1 MYGIPYMENGFF
13 FVFLLCF
20 IHAERLRKGGDPINS
35 FMAWVGG
42 KKALRDEILA
52 RFPLEYKRYI
62 EVFGGAGWVLFHKP
76 PDRDFEVFNDFN
88 GNLVNLYRCVREQP
102 DALMGELRYM
112 LNSRLD
118 FEYMKHIL
126 HSSAVLPD
134 VRRAAYYYALIR
146 YSYAAGTSTYG
157 SQPHA
162 MWNNFPLIEA
172 AAGRLQKVIIENK
185 DCVKLIGQYDRP
197 ESFFYCDP
205 PYYQADQYYEA
216 VSPDGFDHKGL
227 AEALFGIK
235 GKFLLS
241 YNDCP
246 YIRELYSHPG
256 IVIEGTTRLSNIAQ
270 RYDNGKQYPELLI
283 SNYDTTEYARS
294 CVQLTLFDGQDF
306 NPNQILNERIIYNG
320 TI

>member
-1 MYGIPYMENGFF
+1 M
-13 FVFLLCF
+13 
-20 IHAERLRKGGDPINS
+20 
-35 FMAWVGG
+35 
-42 KKALRDEILA
+42 
-52 RFPLEYKRYI
+52 
-62 EVFGGAGWVLFHKP
+62 
-76 PDRDFEVFNDFN
+76 
-88 GNLVNLYRCVREQP
+88 REQP
-102 DALMGELRYM
+102 EKLCDELRYL

-118 FEYMKHIL
+118 FEYMKQML
-126 HSSAVLPD
+126 HSHAVLPD

-146 YSYAAGTSTYG
+146 YSYAAGTSTFG

-172 AAGRLQKVIIENK
+172 AACRLQKVIVENK
-185 DCVKLIGQYDRP
+185 DCRKLITQYDRL

-216 VSPDGFDHKGL
+216 VSADGFDHQGL
-227 AEALFGIK
+227 AETLFGIK

-241 YNDCP
+241 YNDCSF
-246 YIRELYSHPG
+246 IRELYTRPG

-283 SNYDTTEYARS
+283 SNYDTTELARS
-294 CVQLTLFDGQDF
+294 CVQLTLFHGFDPQE
-306 NPNQILNERIIYNG
+306 ILNERIIYNG

>member
-1 MYGIPYMENGFF
+1 MRR
-13 FVFLLCF
+13 
-20 IHAERLRKGGDPINS
+20 RLRKGGDSINS

-52 RFPLEYKRYI
+52 RFPRNYKRYI

-76 PDRDFEVFNDFN
+76 PGNDFEVFNDFN

-102 DALMGELRYM
+102 EALRNELRYM

-118 FEYMKHIL
+118 FEYMKGML
-126 HSSAVLPD
+126 HSRAVLPD

-146 YSYAAGTSTYG
+146 YSYAAGTSTFG

-162 MWNNFPLIEA
+162 MWNNFPLIES
-172 AAGRLQKVIIENK
+172 AAGRLQKVVIENK
-185 DCVKLIGQYDRP
+185 DCVKLIRQYDRP

-205 PYYQADQYYEA
+205 PYYNADQYYEA
-216 VSPDGFDHKGL
+216 VSSDGFDHAGL
-227 AEALFGIK
+227 ADALLGIN

-246 YIRELYSHPG
+246 EIRALYDRPG
-256 IVIEGTTRLSNIAQ
+256 IVVEGISRLSNIAQ
-270 RYDNGKQYPELLI
+270 RYENGKQYPELLI
-283 SNYDTTEYARS
+283 SNYDTTELARS
-294 CVQLTLFDGQDF
+294 CVQLTLFDRLDSQE
-306 NPNQILNERIIYNG
+306 ILNERILYHEI
-320 TI
+320 

>member
-1 MYGIPYMENGFF
+1 MYGIPYMENGL
-13 FVFLLCF
+13 VCFLRKF
-20 IHAERLRKGGDPINS
+20 IHADASAKEVTHINS

-52 RFPLEYKRYI
+52 RFPLDYKRYI
-62 EVFGGAGWVLFHKP
+62 EVFGGAGWVLF
-76 PDRDFEVFNDFN
+76 N

-102 DALMGELRYM
+102 EKLCGELRYL

-118 FEYMKHIL
+118 FEYMKQML
-126 HSSAVLPD
+126 HSQAVLPD

-146 YSYAAGTSTYG
+146 YSYAAGTSTFG

-172 AAGRLQKVIIENK
+172 AAGRLQKVIVENK
-185 DCVKLIGQYDRP
+185 DCVKLISQYDRP

-216 VSPDGFDHKGL
+216 VSADGFDHQGL

-246 YIRELYSHPG
+246 YIRELYARPG
-256 IVIEGTTRLSNIAQ
+256 VVIEGTTRLSNIAQ

-283 SNYDTTEYARS
+283 ANYDTTELARS
-294 CVQLTLFDGQDF
+294 CVQLTLFDDAGFD
-306 NPNQILNERIIYNG
+306 PEQILNERILYNG

>member
-1 MYGIPYMENGFF
+1 MRVWMFRTWKTASF
-13 FVFLLCF
+13 CFLRNLCMRR
-20 IHAERLRKGGDPINS
+20 RLRKGGDPINS

-52 RFPLEYKRYI
+52 RFPRNYKRYI

-76 PDRDFEVFNDFN
+76 PGNDFEVFNDFN

-102 DALMGELRYM
+102 EALRDELRYM

-118 FEYMKHIL
+118 FEYMKGML
-126 HSSAVLPD
+126 HSQAVLPD

-146 YSYAAGTSTYG
+146 YSYAAGTSTFG

-162 MWNNFPLIEA
+162 MWNNFPLVES
-172 AAGRLQKVIIENK
+172 AAGRLQKVVIENK
-185 DCVKLIGQYDRP
+185 DCVKLIRQYDRP

-205 PYYQADQYYEA
+205 PYYNADQYYEA
-216 VSPDGFDHKGL
+216 VSTDGFDHTGL
-227 AEALFGIK
+227 ANALLGIK

-246 YIRELYSHPG
+246 EIRALYDRPG
-256 IVIEGTTRLSNIAQ
+256 IVVEGISRLSNIAQ
-270 RYDNGKQYPELLI
+270 RYENGKQYPELLI
-283 SNYDTTEYARS
+283 SNYDTTELARS
-294 CVQLTLFDGQDF
+294 CVQLTLFDRLDSQE
-306 NPNQILNERIIYNG
+306 ILNERILYHEI
-320 TI
+320 

>member
-1 MYGIPYMENGFF
+1 MRVWMFRTWKTASF
-13 FVFLLCF
+13 CFLRNLCMRK
-20 IHAERLRKGGDPINS
+20 RLRKGGDSINS

-52 RFPLEYKRYI
+52 RFPRNYKRYI

-76 PDRDFEVFNDFN
+76 PGNDFEVFNDFN

-102 DALMGELRYM
+102 EALRDELRYM

-118 FEYMKHIL
+118 FEYMKGML
-126 HSSAVLPD
+126 HSQAMLPD

-146 YSYAAGTSTYG
+146 YSYAAGTSTFG

-162 MWNNFPLIEA
+162 MWNNFPLVES
-172 AAGRLQKVIIENK
+172 AAGRLQKVVIENK
-185 DCVKLIGQYDRP
+185 DCVKLIRQYDRP

-205 PYYQADQYYEA
+205 PYYNADQYYEA
-216 VSPDGFDHKGL
+216 VSTDGFDHTGL
-227 AEALFGIK
+227 ANALLGIK

-246 YIRELYSHPG
+246 EIRALYDRPG
-256 IVIEGTTRLSNIAQ
+256 IVVEGISRLSNIAQ
-270 RYDNGKQYPELLI
+270 RYENGKQYPELLI
-283 SNYDTTEYARS
+283 SNYDTTELARS
-294 CVQLTLFDGQDF
+294 CVQLTLFDRLDS
-306 NPNQILNERIIYNG
+306 
-320 TI
+320 